1 MVKTIKVS
9 DETHKALTTIPGELT
24 SSSGRILTY
33 DQVIKHLVDMWFKIG
48 RKTMSKRAIP
58 TDNVATKGEGR
69 VGPFIAGLLSAA
81 VRNAETAERILKE
94 KGDKLTLEERAY
106 YEHVIREGKTAK
118 RFLEEHGIRVIA
130 PLLDSYQLDENSDQ
144 NNATK

>member
-1 MVKTIKVS
+1 MPNTVNAKFNTHYTPSVIGGGGFMVKTIKVS

-33 DQVIKHLVDMWFKIG
+33 DQVIKHLVDTWFKIG

-69 VGPFIAGLLSAA
+69 VGHS
-81 VRNAETAERILKE
+81 
-94 KGDKLTLEERAY
+94 
-106 YEHVIREGKTAK
+106 
-118 RFLEEHGIRVIA
+118 
-130 PLLDSYQLDENSDQ
+130 
-144 NNATK
+144 